1 MSALLRITFFLVILA
16 LAVSVN
22 RLEASACSGDI
33 EWVDQ
38 FVGDLLRHQRR
49 FIKEMQVEG
58 DVGDSASGSDFSGR
72 QLVPRGSTSTVSLLK
87 SPRAWHVAWTKIN
100 ALKHSLKHG
109 LDSRD
114 HPQGDGSS
122 PIAAP
127 PAPLPTSGTGST
139 GGQNGST
146 QVDPVHL
153 TRGTTPIHSS
163 YDGQI
168 IENLDLYVASG
179 DAITVTND
187 NVIIRNCVI
196 HHQEGSG
203 IFLSGASNVTIE
215 NCEVINS
222 SPPTGI
228 NPETSDGIINING
241 YNSPNL
247 TVNHVTLR
255 DGSNGIYL
263 DSSPGAQISYVECY
277 NVHGPFPR
285 GEAVQFNHSGN
296 SSLTDF
302 YAYNDPANS
311 YPEDIVSVYFSPNVT
326 ISRGLIV
333 GNNSV
338 SGNAITFEGD
348 SGGGKVDHVDAVGQ
362 RNAAFA
368 SWGNTGSVTFDYTR
382 AFDSTNGDQGRG
394 LPVSGGVIWAVNSPV
409 SILHSTYTHAQ
420 VAAVVWDPNKV
431 TTLDVHEAPTAVPM
445 DDPVTNHFEWK

>member
-1 MSALLRITFFLVILA
+1 M
-16 LAVSVN
+16 
-22 RLEASACSGDI
+22 
-33 EWVDQ
+33 
-38 FVGDLLRHQRR
+38 GDLVQ
-49 FIKEMQVEG
+49 Q
-58 DVGDSASGSDFSGR
+58 
-72 QLVPRGSTSTVSLLK
+72 
-87 SPRAWHVAWTKIN
+87 
-100 ALKHSLKHG
+100 
-109 LDSRD
+109 
-114 HPQGDGSS
+114 
-122 PIAAP
+122 
-127 PAPLPTSGTGST
+127 
-139 GGQNGST
+139 
-146 QVDPVHL
+146 
-153 TRGTTPIHSS
+153 TTPIHSS

-311 YPEDIVSVYFSPNVT
+311 YPEDIVSVYYSPNVT
-326 ISRGLIV
+326 I
-333 GNNSV
+333 
-338 SGNAITFEGD
+338 
-348 SGGGKVDHVDAVGQ
+348 
-362 RNAAFA
+362 FA
-368 SWGNTGSVTFDYTR
+368 RPDRWQQLGSVAMR
-382 AFDSTNGDQGRG
+382 
-394 LPVSGGVIWAVNSPV
+394 
-409 SILHSTYTHAQ
+409 LHSR
-420 VAAVVWDPNKV
+420 VIPAVVRSI
-431 TTLDVHEAPTAVPM
+431 TLMLSVKATRFVR
-445 DDPVTNHFEWK
+445 FLG

>member
-1 MSALLRITFFLVILA
+1 M
-16 LAVSVN
+16 
-22 RLEASACSGDI
+22 
-33 EWVDQ
+33 
-38 FVGDLLRHQRR
+38 GDLVQ
-49 FIKEMQVEG
+49 Q
-58 DVGDSASGSDFSGR
+58 
-72 QLVPRGSTSTVSLLK
+72 
-87 SPRAWHVAWTKIN
+87 
-100 ALKHSLKHG
+100 
-109 LDSRD
+109 
-114 HPQGDGSS
+114 
-122 PIAAP
+122 
-127 PAPLPTSGTGST
+127 
-139 GGQNGST
+139 
-146 QVDPVHL
+146 
-153 TRGTTPIHSS
+153 TTPIHSS

-311 YPEDIVSVYFSPNVT
+311 YPEDIVSVYYSPNVT

-445 DDPVTNHFEWK
+445 DDPVTNHFEWDASGTVDAGTGTGTDTSAGGPGTGDGTSTGGDGTSTGGTGDRHERRGPRHRRWHEHRR